1 MDSGGVPRYGRRK
14 IVDEAPFIL
23 HSKAEVS
30 KVDDLSKAKS
40 SRTSEVSV
48 LFPIHAPI

>member
-30 KVDDLSKAKS
+30 KVDYSSKAES
-40 SRTSEVSV
+40 SKVHYFV
-48 LFPIHAPI
+48 FPIGTVF